1 MHFFNLLTSPEL
13 PDELGTLL
21 PECRERRYPPAVA
34 LAMFLGQVSS
44 ADGSCQNAVNEAV
57 VSRLLSGPQVQS
69 TTTGAY
75 RMTRERLPQEMVRG
89 VGALCGSSAR
99 CAHPGA
105 WRWRGRP
112 VKWVDDSATLMAD
125 TVQNQKAFPQHSQQ
139 ERGAG
144 FSIAR
149 LVGGPPRTTERCS
162 MWRWTR
168 TKARERVSMVCS
180 SP

>member
-1 MHFFNLLTSPEL
+1 MAIKSRSSDGAVQNAVSQVDSMHFFNLLTSPEL

-89 VGALCGSSAR
+89 GWRAVWQQRSMRTPRR
-99 CAHPGA
+99 C
-105 WRWRGRP
+105 
-112 VKWVDDSATLMAD
+112 
-125 TVQNQKAFPQHSQQ
+125 
-139 ERGAG
+139 GAG
-144 FSIAR
+144 A
-149 LVGGPPRTTERCS
+149 VGL
-162 MWRWTR
+162 
-168 TKARERVSMVCS
+168 
-180 SP
+180 